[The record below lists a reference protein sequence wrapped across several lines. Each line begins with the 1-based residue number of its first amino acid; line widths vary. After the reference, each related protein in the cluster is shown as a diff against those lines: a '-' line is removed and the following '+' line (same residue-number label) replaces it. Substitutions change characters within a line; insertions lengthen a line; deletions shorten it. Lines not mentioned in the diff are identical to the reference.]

1 MPYCL
6 TVVSSNIYVVS
17 TFSRL
22 WDANTALTNVNLCDS
37 DDYSWLHRGTYIPH
51 ELNGI
56 NIGEI
61 DVDCVTQEE
70 IKSMKRRINVNT
82 SENIVREKRHR
93 NLLVSKRRPK
103 FINLL

>member
-70 IKSMKRRINVNT
+70 IKSMKRREYQCEYQREYRKRKKA
-82 SENIVREKRHR
+82 SE
-93 NLLVSKRRPK
+93 LVG
-103 FINLL
+103 